1 MIDAGL
7 IADHNAA
14 RADALAEDYA
24 ALGRQLA
31 RRGVEIETITARAQA
46 FSVAVPTWGVGTGG
60 TRFARFPGPGEPR
73 DIHDKLADCA
83 VIQQL
88 CRITPRVSPHF
99 PWDAVGDYAGLRAE
113 ALALGLSFDAVNS
126 NTFQDQPG
134 QALSYKFGS
143 LTHTDA
149 AVRAQAVAHN
159 IDCIRIGQA
168 LGASALT
175 VWIAD
180 GSNFPGQSDLGAAFD
195 RYLDSM
201 AQIVAA
207 APDGWRVFIEHKL
220 YEPAFY
226 STVIADWGSSLMAA
240 QAPYDPAADARE
252 AEAGR
257 AGFDRD
263 SIARIAETVQTD
275 TSEAIFVTGLP
286 RSGTTLVEQILASH
300 SAVVGGEELGR
311 MAVVQRDLPAN
322 SLAGLQA
329 YLADRPADDLTQLYL
344 HLGRERFGDG
354 GRYVDKGLN
363 NPRYM
368 GLIASLM
375 PQSPVIWLRRD
386 PLDCAWSAF
395 RTFFAS
401 GVDWSWQQTAIAQ
414 HFAIEDALFAFWSE
428 LLPDR
433 ILPVEYADLVRDPR
447 SQIERILQFCN
458 LPVEPA
464 VFEPHRTE
472 RVVSTASVMQVR
484 EPIGT
489 DALGS
494 AHPYSDYLRP
504 FSDAYAAAS
513 AR

>member
-1 MIDAGL
+1 MRKFV
-7 IADHNAA
+7 AA
-14 RADALAEDYA
+14 LQANDREGANALAQEAIATKARLRDKWRAVFRVLQANGELSDADRACALFVEQSTNRDMAQFERATLAAQCGRAHDAWDLLADIPSSAPNPASNAFLKGTIAMNLGRIDEAEEHLTAAIEANPQLGQPYLALAKCRKRGADDPLGDTILQGSA
-24 ALGRQLA
+24 ALA
-31 RRGVEIETITARAQA
+31 NAHPMDRAQYNFA
-46 FSVAVPTWGVGTGG
+46 AGSVHFDRRSIDPA
-60 TRFARFPGPGEPR
+60 FARF
-73 DIHDKLADCA
+73 
-83 VIQQL
+83 
-88 CRITPRVSPHF
+88 
-99 PWDAVGDYAGLRAE
+99 AE
-113 ALALGLSFDAVNS
+113 
-126 NTFQDQPG
+126 
-134 QALSYKFGS
+134 
-143 LTHTDA
+143 
-149 AVRAQAVAHN
+149 
-159 IDCIRIGQA
+159 
-168 LGASALT
+168 GA
-175 VWIAD
+175 
-180 GSNFPGQSDLGAAFD
+180 
-195 RYLDSM
+195 
-201 AQIVAA
+201 
-207 APDGWRVFIEHKL
+207 
-220 YEPAFY
+220 
-226 STVIADWGSSLMAA
+226 SLMAA